1 VTKRQIVILASGRG
15 SNVRAI
21 CEYFKNHRRV
31 EVAAVFC
38 NKANAGA
45 LDVAREYGVHAESFT
60 KDYWQKGFVQ
70 MAIEAFEPELIV
82 LAGFLLQIPKSM
94 VEFYPRSIVN
104 IHPALLPKFGGKGMY
119 GMNVHRAVKESGD
132 KETGIS
138 IHYVNENYDEGSIIA
153 QHKVSVNSHDSA
165 EDIAKKVLA
174 LEHEFFAKS
183 IARLMN

>member
-94 VEFYPRSIVN
+94 VEF
-104 IHPALLPKFGGKGMY
+104 LP
-119 GMNVHRAVKESGD
+119 
-132 KETGIS
+132 T
-138 IHYVNENYDEGSIIA
+138 
-153 QHKVSVNSHDSA
+153 
-165 EDIAKKVLA
+165 
-174 LEHEFFAKS
+174 
-183 IARLMN
+183 